1 MKRDLRSSIID
12 GHFCQVNQ
20 RAFTL
25 SELLVTVLLVGILS
39 SAALP
44 NFFRQLQKTKQ
55 AEAAN
60 ILTFLST
67 SVMGYMDEFGRA
79 PTTWEELSEISTV
92 MTPSGPVTSASGKLS
107 CEITIQSGNYT
118 IYRTNGKTTF
128 TKCSAITSDIFIF
141 EAVPT
146 STNQTAASFNAISCV
161 DSELGI
167 SDLKLGNKNASGA
180 VDKTHLIKACQ

>member
-1 MKRDLRSSIID
+1 MNINTKSK
-12 GHFCQVNQ
+12 G
-20 RAFTL
+20 FTL
-25 SELLVTVLLVGILS
+25 SEMMITIVIMGILMS
-39 SAALP
+39 IALP
-44 NFFRQLQKTKQ
+44 SFFRQLQKTKQ
-55 AEAAN
+55 SEVAN

-79 PTTWEELSEISTV
+79 PTTWEELNEISTV

-128 TKCSAITSDIFIF
+128 TKCSAITSDTFIF

-167 SDLKLGNKNASGA
+167 SDLKLGNKDSSSA
-180 VDKTHLIKACQ
+180 VDKTHLINACQ